1 MKCVSGILHSSQR
14 LVALVLVVAGNCLA
28 CAPTALPTPMAS
40 PTRSLAAVTP
50 QPTLLPAAT
59 APAIQIPRIPEFDAD
74 FEFNGQ
80 PNLGI
85 VYYYNSAG
93 TAVARFDP
101 NDRVHN
107 QRIKWD
113 WEKMSALEKS
123 QVVSWLFDSQQMRY
137 CRFQNREK
145 WIIHVLSKWIPRMN
159 DLAMPTDPAVALH
172 WQADGPPMNQN
183 TIYEALSRVKALAL
197 VPERPMCSYGHSH
210 LGLIEYGGELVL
222 FTAPGWQKVNVE
234 TREILTTVWT
244 IKEAMAIYYPQSQG
258 WASSCPSEPEHLKNE
273 YYSTIWL
280 VAAELTL
287 ARFVPTDQSYWEY
300 QEIPFQI
307 KNIVT
312 QKFPPCLP
320 PVLLPA
326 PTPDPGCSQL
336 P

>member
-1 MKCVSGILHSSQR
+1 MSHR
-14 LVALVLVVAGNCLA
+14 LVALVLIVVADCLA
-28 CAPTALPTPMAS
+28 CAPILTPTPTVLPTQATVVITRP
-40 PTRSLAAVTP
+40 PTPL
-50 QPTLLPAAT
+50 PTVT
-59 APAIQIPRIPEFDAD
+59 APSIVIPEIPGFDAD
-74 FEFNGQ
+74 LEFDNQ
-80 PNLGI
+80 PNARI
-85 VYYYNSAG
+85 VHYSNSAG
-93 TAVARFDP
+93 AVVARFDP
-101 NDRVHN
+101 NDRAHN
-107 QRIKWD
+107 QHITWD

-123 QVVSWLFDSQQMRY
+123 RAVSWLFDPQQMRY
-137 CRFQNREK
+137 CRFQERGK
-145 WIIHVLSKWIPRMN
+145 WILHVLSKWIPRLN
-159 DLAMPTDPAVALH
+159 DLMVPTDPAITHH
-172 WQADGPPMNQN
+172 WQADGPPMNPN

-210 LGLIEYGGELVL
+210 LGLIEYGGEVVL

-244 IKEAMAIYYPQSQG
+244 IKEAMVIYYPQSQG
-258 WASSCPSEPEHLKNE
+258 WTNSCPSEPEHLKTE
-273 YYSTIWL
+273 YYSSIWL
-280 VAAELTL
+280 VAAEQTL
-287 ARFVPTDQSYWEY
+287 AQFVPADQSYWEK

>member
-113 WEKMSALEKS
+113 WEKMSALHKS
-123 QVVSWLFDSQQMRY
+123 FRPACPQFFCLRQHQTLGVRNCLE
-137 CRFQNREK
+137 RF
-145 WIIHVLSKWIPRMN
+145 LLGSKIQFR
-159 DLAMPTDPAVALH
+159 
-172 WQADGPPMNQN
+172 
-183 TIYEALSRVKALAL
+183 
-197 VPERPMCSYGHSH
+197 
-210 LGLIEYGGELVL
+210 
-222 FTAPGWQKVNVE
+222 
-234 TREILTTVWT
+234 
-244 IKEAMAIYYPQSQG
+244 
-258 WASSCPSEPEHLKNE
+258 
-273 YYSTIWL
+273 
-280 VAAELTL
+280 
-287 ARFVPTDQSYWEY
+287 
-300 QEIPFQI
+300 
-307 KNIVT
+307 
-312 QKFPPCLP
+312 
-320 PVLLPA
+320 
-326 PTPDPGCSQL
+326 
-336 P
+336 